1 MMNVGKIRQQYNR
14 VSGFTLVELMIVVAI
29 VGVLASIAL
38 PAYTQYVIRA
48 NRAAVQGHMMA
59 IANKQEQ
66 YMLDARGYSTQTNP
80 ATAIGSGGLGMTAP
94 AEITGK
100 YTVAVAA
107 NNAATPPTYTITAT
121 ATGTQAGDGNLTLN
135 QAGVKTP
142 ANKWE

>member
-1 MMNVGKIRQQYNR
+1 MNKLQK
-14 VSGFTLVELMIVVAI
+14 GFTLIELMIVVAI